1 MPLHLPEMPR
11 LNHTW
16 LPMSRPVER
25 ETLGWDA
32 PQLWGAGA
40 MAGPSC
46 LKEDIHACSRCLGR
60 PGPSGNPTA
69 QALRALASLD
79 LKTVSPSQT
88 QAPAGECG
96 CAAVTV
102 LDRTTARTGTHTH
115 TRRHTYVH
123 THTHTQAHTCI
134 HAHTRRHTYS
144 CTHMHTHAGTHTHT
158 CTHTQAH
165 TCIHAHTRRHTHS
178 FMHTH
183 AGTVIHA
190 HMHTHEG
197 TLIHAH
203 TCTYAGT
210 HIRAHTF
217 TPRQAVLM
225 LFICSKVNGALLMC
239 EHSSFFVCFFSLFF
253 GGA

>member
-11 LNHTW
+11 LSHTW

-60 PGPSGNPTA
+60 PGPSGNPTT

-115 TRRHTYVH
+115 TRRHTYSR
-123 THTHTQAHTCI
+123 AHT
-134 HAHTRRHTYS
+134 
-144 CTHMHTHAGTHTHT
+144 HTHAGTHMHT

-165 TCIHAHTRRHTHS
+165 LLMYTHAHTRRHTHAY
-178 FMHTH
+178 MHTH
-183 AGTVIHA
+183 AGT
-190 HMHTHEG
+190 HMHTCTH
-197 TLIHAH
+197 TQAHSLIHAH
-203 TCTYAGT
+203 TRRHSHSRT
-210 HIRAHTF
+210 HAHT
-217 TPRQAVLM
+217 
-225 LFICSKVNGALLMC
+225 
-239 EHSSFFVCFFSLFF
+239 
-253 GGA
+253 